1 MAWDSARPVPWRRF
15 LKEGLLFAI
24 GMTVVMYL
32 FAGERDPA
40 SYLGIVMGAV
50 MYICV
55 AALMAKFGYVR
66 KTLAEMRA
74 EAASRPPTNRR
85 ATAPSCENAT
95 STQRPSCSP
104 RQSLR
109 FSNA

>member
-74 EAASRPPTNRR
+74 EAASRPRR
-85 ATAPSCENAT
+85 QAGTATAVAPSRPRPAPT
-95 STQRPSCSP
+95 SRTGGAQKGKR
-104 RQSLR
+104 R
-109 FSNA
+109 